1 MTKKILEI
9 LSKLPERVKES
20 VVGKKTERTEL
31 ERRAVEGAKK
41 TMKKYRRVFERL
53 AEHDRT

>member
-9 LSKLPERVKES
+9 LSKIPEQVKKS
-20 VVGKKTERTEL
+20 VRRKKTERTEL

-41 TMKKYRRVFERL
+41 TIKKYRRVFERL
-53 AEHDRT
+53 AEHDRI